1 MKNYLKETKIKV
13 LIKQIKKYNLTSVFE
28 DYKQFNDWIS
38 KLNSRQISNINNL
51 DIDPSLIKFPIELLI
66 NKSLLNCEDYNERI
80 KAMLNLNNGDGC
92 WHLFDALCSP
102 NFLKSKNYYEDME
115 MISKAKT
122 ARYALWV
129 INEDSFIKSKYHK
142 EDLKLIV
149 DATNKDDNSFLTAG
163 ALAMVAMDEGSIK
176 SPYHQKDMA
185 LIATSK
191 KDCLQMNHTYPE
203 RGLNYLAVNEVSLK
217 DKYHEENMQI
227 LSKDLIAS
235 KYHLYNIMTNPNIIK
250 GENYRIEVKA
260 MVDAKSEVTAIAI
273 YNYIVNPKK
282 GYEVSSEL
290 YNCGLDL
297 NDINLIGYNERI
309 NGNTNPKYLEYLSLL
324 SKIDEKYVVFF
335 ESIMSNKY
343 FNKSPYQDEDLNLLL
358 NIVDKDILVDLFKF
372 ITNSNASISPY
383 HVNDAKIIS
392 QTLDS
397 EKRYLLLSKATDE
410 YSINNENHEY
420 DMQYISKLDLK
431 NIDKDLYNKMY
442 YYLFTPN
449 GMDNKEH
456 IIRLEKLYNGEDI
469 EEMEQKDIIA
479 DYLDNLN
486 EEENFK
492 KEPVKIL
499 SKIKKVLKK

>member
-1 MKNYLKETKIKV
+1 MKNYLKETKIKI

-66 NKSLLNCEDYNERI
+66 NKNLLNCEDYNERI

-92 WHLFDALCSP
+92 WHLFDALCLP

-129 INEDSFIKSKYHK
+129 INEDAFIKSKYHK

-149 DATNKDDNSFLTAG
+149 DATNKDDNSFLAAE

-191 KDCLQMNHTYPE
+191 KDCLQMNNTYPE

-235 KYHLYNIMTNPNIIK
+235 KYHLY
-250 GENYRIEVKA
+250 
-260 MVDAKSEVTAIAI
+260 
-273 YNYIVNPKK
+273 
-282 GYEVSSEL
+282 
-290 YNCGLDL
+290 
-297 NDINLIGYNERI
+297 
-309 NGNTNPKYLEYLSLL
+309 
-324 SKIDEKYVVFF
+324 
-335 ESIMSNKY
+335 
-343 FNKSPYQDEDLNLLL
+343 
-358 NIVDKDILVDLFKF
+358 IL
-372 ITNSNASISPY
+372 
-383 HVNDAKIIS
+383 
-392 QTLDS
+392 
-397 EKRYLLLSKATDE
+397 
-410 YSINNENHEY
+410 
-420 DMQYISKLDLK
+420 
-431 NIDKDLYNKMY
+431 
-442 YYLFTPN
+442 
-449 GMDNKEH
+449 
-456 IIRLEKLYNGEDI
+456 
-469 EEMEQKDIIA
+469 
-479 DYLDNLN
+479 
-486 EEENFK
+486 
-492 KEPVKIL
+492 
-499 SKIKKVLKK
+499 